1 MVLDGVDGQPL
12 DERVQQGL
20 DDELWQLLALA
31 NDGVVRPASCGE
43 AMESDGILE
52 LVGDTV

>member
-1 MVLDGVDGQPL
+1 MRAHDMVLEGVDGQPL

-31 NDGVVRPASCGE
+31 
-43 AMESDGILE
+43 SDG
-52 LVGDTV
+52 LV